1 MAQPTTVLN
10 QTIALTSNPDAI
22 VLDEVDGHQILDLGN
37 RIQIALGLSS
47 QDALDKLATL
57 TATAA
62 ANRRARRLREVA

>member
-1 MAQPTTVLN
+1 MDQPTTVLN

-37 RIQIALGLSS
+37 RIQVSLTLSS

-57 TATAA
+57 TAQAA
-62 ANRRARRLREVA
+62 ANKRARYLREVA

>member
-1 MAQPTTVLN
+1 MDQPTTVLN

-37 RIQIALGLSS
+37 RIQVSLTLSS

-57 TATAA
+57 TAKAA
-62 ANRRARRLREVA
+62 ANQRARRLREVA